1 MLLHFNWWSMISK
14 TGIHA
19 IKALVAL
26 AELPEGSFAGAGA
39 IAESIGAPSNY
50 LGKLL
55 QMFTREGFVV
65 SQKGMGGGFR
75 LAVDPKQISL
85 LDVIDPID
93 HVGRWQGCFLGR
105 STCSDENP
113 CTLHT
118 KWKAIRNQYFEFIQG
133 TSIADLI
140 KDSSVIQKI
149 A

>member
-1 MLLHFNWWSMISK
+1 MISK

-93 HVGRWQGCFLGR
+93 HVGRWKGCFLGR
-105 STCSDENP
+105 NTCSDDKP
-113 CTLHT
+113 CSLHE
-118 KWKAIRNQYFEFIQG
+118 KWKAIRIQYFEFIQG

-140 KDSSVIQKI
+140 EDNSVIQKI
-149 A
+149 S